1 MKRAVRNT
9 IPQANSVDP
18 ISDIIHKHDSLQKTK
33 IKVYAD
39 NKRYIKPCDISPC
52 DAVLVKKPFNMVKG
66 STVYNPSPMTVVQ
79 KKGSMITARNKDSC
93 YKKFLFLQ
101 ETNSA
106 NASWWERYQLRHST
120 C

>member
-1 MKRAVRNT
+1 MKRAVPNT

-18 ISDIIHKHDSLQKTK
+18 ISDIIRKYDSSQKTK

-106 NASWWERYQLRHST
+106 NAS
-120 C
+120 